1 MKVLQL
7 IFYVCYFFL
16 IIGCSSESDK
26 TTPDES
32 IKENISD
39 KTAPDESIKENILAP
54 QIKSLEKV
62 AEVNT
67 LIQNSTDNLREN
79 IEKQTDSEFVEDSVE
94 VVPWDIVPGKNWT
107 KPTWEGENWTED
119 IESK

>member
-32 IKENISD
+32 IKENIL
-39 KTAPDESIKENILAP
+39 EP
-54 QIKSLEKV
+54 QIKSVEKV

-67 LIQNSTDNLREN
+67 LVQNSTDNPREN
-79 IEKQTDSEFVEDSVE
+79 IEKQTDSKLVADSVE
-94 VVPWDIVPGKNWT
+94 VIPWDIAPGKNWS
-107 KPTWEGENWTED
+107 KPTWEGENWPED
-119 IESK
+119 TESK